1 MKKQIIKD
9 PTFTYFTDGGNVE
22 RKGNE
27 INQEGLLKLES
38 ETAAEEKRLSD
49 FMDME
54 YDEALKIFLKNN
66 PDKTEQDYIE
76 EVIRRVPLKDG
87 GKIIDFAKYRKTKNP
102 EIKQLK
108 LSDVFTPETT
118 LAELDENQRATLNTL
133 LKLTFGKKD

>member
-27 INQEGLLKLES
+27 INQEGLLKLAS

-54 YDEALKIFLKNN
+54 YDEAKEIFLKNN
-66 PDKTEQDYIE
+66 PGKTEQDFIE

>member
-1 MKKQIIKD
+1 
-9 PTFTYFTDGGNVE
+9 
-22 RKGNE
+22 
-27 INQEGLLKLES
+27 
-38 ETAAEEKRLSD
+38 
-49 FMDME
+49 ME